1 MALLEITCDNLGE
14 MNDGL
19 ARAIIND
26 CLKRAIRDCDDRGMD
41 DGKVRKA
48 VITVEFKKVADAT
61 IVINVKAGVK
71 APDYQ
76 VVSVGH
82 TEAATKRGSAPTL
95 KFRSDNPERPDQP
108 TLTGEMEND

>member
-19 ARAIIND
+19 ARAIID
-26 CLKRAIRDCDDRGMD
+26 GCLKKAIHDTDDRGLD

-61 IVINVKAGVK
+61 IVINVKASAKV
-71 APDYQ
+71 PDYQ

-82 TEAATKRGSAPTL
+82 VDAATKRGGVPTL
-95 KFRSDNPERPDQP
+95 KFRPDNSDRPDQP
-108 TLTGEMEND
+108 TLTGEMED